1 MMYLREELRRAFLSK
16 AVLITMLASTLL
28 VFIGMFGTFKWITGG
43 GISIMYTFLQG
54 YNSGTASFLAITFPI
69 IACIPFASSYLTDIQ
84 TGFNNYV
91 QLRMKKSQYMITRLA
106 VNALVGGVAI
116 AIGPFISF
124 SFLLLIKLLF
134 GVPMLKVGERLESVM
149 FFHSIGVSS
158 PIMMI
163 LIIIGILFCCGTVF
177 ATLGLGIS
185 TIIQNKYI
193 AIFVPFIYLI
203 ISATVLANIHPSL
216 NAMALY
222 DIDLLS
228 GSIGQTFLYGTVLV
242 LSGIAIFLIG
252 GAARFEEKFKE

>member
-1 MMYLREELRRAFLSK
+1 MYLREELRRAFLSK
-16 AVLITMLASTLL
+16 LSLITMLASTIL
-28 VFIGMFGTFKWITGG
+28 VFIGMFGTIKWITGG
-43 GISIMYTFLQG
+43 GISVMYTFLQG
-54 YNSGTASFLAITFPI
+54 YNSGTASFLTITFPI
-69 IACIPFASSYLTDIQ
+69 IACIPFANSYRTDMQ

-106 VNALVGGVAI
+106 VNALVGGVVI
-116 AIGPFISF
+116 TIGPFIAF
-124 SFLLLIKLLF
+124 SFLLLVKLLF
-134 GVPMLKVGERLESVM
+134 GVPMLIVGERLEPVL

-163 LIIIGILFCCGTVF
+163 LIIFVILFCCGTIF

-185 TIIQNKYI
+185 AIIQNKYI

-203 ISATVLANIHPSL
+203 ISATVLARIHPSL

-222 DIDLLS
+222 DVDLLNR
-228 GSIGQTFLYGTVLV
+228 SIGQTFVYGTVLV
-242 LSGIAIFLIG
+242 LTGIAMFLIG